1 MSLRATLYDANGRDR
16 EVELSADVVKSLARD
31 TLLWVDLDEIDDEE
45 LTRVGE
51 ALKLPGQALRS
62 IAERETRAQL
72 ERFPQLIRLRVVAA
86 QPAPRDGGAD
96 DRGARRRA
104 KLETAIIDIL
114 AAQNLVVT
122 VHDGSV
128 VAFDEFERGIH
139 GETRFGK
146 LDAASFMAALID
158 SVLGVY
164 LAVVE
169 DVERRVDALDE
180 QALRSGN
187 AEVFLAEVV
196 ALRRRVAGLR
206 RALAPL
212 RVALAPLARPD
223 MEIPELGEPWPGLLD
238 RLERVIDTVENTR
251 EMLIGS
257 FDVFMARSAERT
269 NDIMKTL
276 TILNAVLLP
285 SAVVA
290 GVMGMNF
297 RLGFFDAATNF
308 WFVIAAMVGLAL
320 AILGFS
326 RWRGWI

>member
-1 MSLRATLYDANGRDR
+1 MTLRATLYDAKGRDR
-16 EVELSADVVKSLARD
+16 PVELAADVVQSLASD
-31 TLLWVDLDEIDDEE
+31 TLLWVDLDEIDEAE
-45 LTRVGE
+45 LGRVGKILE
-51 ALKLPGQALRS
+51 LPGPALKS
-62 IAERETRAQL
+62 IVERETRALL
-72 ERFPQLIRLRVVAA
+72 ERFPKLIRLRVVAA
-86 QPAPRDGGAD
+86 QPAAPDADRD
-96 DRGARRRA
+96 DRAA
-104 KLETAIIDIL
+104 KRHLRLETAIIDIL
-114 AAQNLVVT
+114 AAPNLVVT

-128 VAFDEFERGIH
+128 VAFEEFERGIH

-158 SVLGVY
+158 SVLAVY

-169 DVERRVDALDE
+169 DVQRRVDALDE
-180 QALRSGN
+180 QALRSGD
-187 AEVFLAEVV
+187 AEIFLAEVV

-223 MEIPELGEPWPGLLD
+223 MDIPELGEPWPGLLD
-238 RLERVIDTVENTR
+238 RLERLIDIVENTR
-251 EMLIGS
+251 ETLIGS
-257 FDVFMARSAERT
+257 FDVFMARNAERT

-297 RLGFFDAATNF
+297 RLGFFDAAANF
-308 WFVIAAMVGLAL
+308 WFVIAAMVSLAV